1 VDELHHILSLSIDI
15 YKGNINK
22 GSRDQQVIKDIS
34 LLLKVVKQ
42 QGRDNARAPI
52 EITFKN

>member
-1 VDELHHILSLSIDI
+1 VDKLHRIVSLSIDI
-15 YKGNINK
+15 YKGYINK
-22 GSRDQQVIKDIS
+22 GSRDQQVIKDFS